1 MIRSKWT
8 REESILALAL
18 YCKIPFSKINKNNTQ
33 VKKLAEFINRTP
45 SAVTMKMGN
54 FGRLD
59 PELAARGISGLSNG
73 SHLDCEIWDEFHQNM
88 EKLFLEAERIM
99 GKDCELLIEHTIEIP
114 VGEDFSTLTT
124 ARKGQYF
131 FRSAV
136 LSAYNNTCCVT
147 GINIPELLQASHIK
161 CWKDSDPITER
172 TNPINGLCLN
182 ALHHKAF
189 DKGIITIDTDYKI
202 LVSKRAKEIYSSE
215 IFNKFFVIYEGKK
228 INMPNRFL
236 PSKDLI
242 SYHNSKL
249 LDF

>member
-1 MIRSKWT
+1 MKKSNWT

-18 YCKIPFSKINKNNTQ
+18 YCKIPFSKINHNNAQ
-33 VKKLAEFINRTP
+33 IKKLADFIDRTP
-45 SAVTMKMGN
+45 SAVSMKMGN

-73 SHLDCEIWDEFHQNM
+73 SRLDCEIWNEFHQNM
-88 EKLFLEAERIM
+88 EKLFLEAEKIM
-99 GKDCELLIEHTIEIP
+99 GSNCSLLIDTNYDLP
-114 VGEDFSTLTT
+114 LGEDLSTLSTT
-124 ARKGQYF
+124 RKGHYF

-147 GINIPELLQASHIK
+147 GINIPKLLQASHIK
-161 CWKDSDPITER
+161 SWKESNPLTER

-189 DKGIITIDTDYKI
+189 DYGIITIDTDYKI
-202 LVSKRAKEIYSSE
+202 LISKKAKDFYLSDV
-215 IFNKFFVIYEGKK
+215 FNNYFVKYEGKT
-228 INMPNRFL
+228 IRIPNRFL
-236 PSKDLI
+236 PSKELI
-242 SYHNSKL
+242 HYHNSKL